1 MQNWASY
8 SNYGQILKT
17 DNEWMLTK
25 EKMKITNNAKFMHC
39 LPVRRNI
46 IVSDEVLDNKN
57 SLVIQQA
64 NNRTFAAQSVIK
76 LLIDGI
82 S

>member
-1 MQNWASY
+1 
-8 SNYGQILKT
+8 
-17 DNEWMLTK
+17 MLTK
-25 EKMKITNNAKFMHC
+25 EKMQITNNAKFMHC

-57 SLVIQQA
+57 SLVIQQS